1 MDDLLENDP
10 DQNHLEMLIE
20 NCPIAMNSIVFDLAE
35 VKKLVK
41 EYKNSLFLSKQ
52 YRIMET
58 TQTYFNFEIDK
69 PLIQEKVY
77 AF

>member
-41 EYKNSLFLSKQ
+41 EYKNSLFLSK
-52 YRIMET
+52 
-58 TQTYFNFEIDK
+58 
-69 PLIQEKVY
+69 
-77 AF
+77 